1 MIFAKK
7 SCSHGEV
14 EDYGTSEAGETYDGD
29 QATKRLEKDFV
40 KLTKCL
46 KDMLD
51 NICPK
56 PMIIR
61 NYRLSASFILDYSPM
76 LYEQIAQQSI
86 SPGSKSQEPTI
97 YQTTDQNLELLCC
110 LLSLL
115 LGSSKISL
123 KIRTILF
130 KKAIYTTTTVT
141 SKTQNGL
148 LNTGKS
154 QWKKMRQ
161 RLHHPKKRF

>member
-29 QATKRLEKDFV
+29 QATKRLEEDFV

-76 LYEQIAQQSI
+76 LTYHLSNDRSKFGTTVLPAISIAWIIKDIVKNTYDIIQESNIHNHNSNIQDSEWLTQYWEE
-86 SPGSKSQEPTI
+86 SVEENAPETSSSQE
-97 YQTTDQNLELLCC
+97 
-110 LLSLL
+110 
-115 LGSSKISL
+115 KIL
-123 KIRTILF
+123 K
-130 KKAIYTTTTVT
+130 K
-141 SKTQNGL
+141 
-148 LNTGKS
+148 GKS
-154 QWKKMRQ
+154 YY
-161 RLHHPKKRF
+161 